1 MNAAPPP
8 PRRVRLAGLGLVT
21 PLAVGAWPTF
31 AALLAG
37 RTLADRLIKLE
48 TWTEPMPRVLAIGG
62 VATARFAAEDPAIDL
77 AETAA
82 REACGEANVEPDCL
96 ATYLGTSKGAAAGH
110 AAAADR
116 LLGGPDAPPV
126 RGWDAAAVA
135 MGPHALLARGLTKRL
150 GVTVADHR
158 VAACAASLVA
168 LDAAARDVASG
179 RVEAALVVTA
189 EATLLPLFVHA
200 HARLGVLAPFDDYAG
215 RPLSKHRRGFVL
227 AESAAAVVL
236 IADDRP
242 GIELVATAVAADGY
256 DLLRPA
262 PGMPA
267 LRHVAA
273 AVIGRNP
280 IRLHEAGTG
289 ERAAERHP
297 GTVACL
303 HPHAPGTAEHDPME
317 LDALAAIAGTSPAI
331 YAAKGGIGH
340 GLGAAGLS
348 SLVLAALSARANRRP
363 PMPWLES
370 PLDSPFDLTADTR
383 DLPDGLHAVFAA
395 GFGGH
400 VAGASL
406 QITR

>member
-1 MNAAPPP
+1 M
-8 PRRVRLAGLGLVT
+8 T
-21 PLAVGAWPTF
+21 PLASGAWPTF
-31 AALLAG
+31 SALLAG
-37 RTLADRLIKLE
+37 RTLADRLAKLE
-48 TWTEPMPRVLAIGG
+48 TDTEPMPRVLAIGG
-62 VATARFAAEDPAIDL
+62 VANARFAREDPAIDL

-82 REACGEANVEPDCL
+82 REACLEAGVEAKGL
-96 ATYLGTSKGAAAGH
+96 VTYLGTSKGAAAAH

-126 RGWDAAAVA
+126 RGPDAEAVA
-135 MGPHALLARGLTKRL
+135 MGPHALFARGLARRL

-179 RVEAALVVTA
+179 RVEVALVVTA

-236 IADDRP
+236 TADDDA

-267 LRHVAA
+267 PRHVAE
-273 AVIGRNP
+273 AVIGGRDV
-280 IRLHEAGTG
+280 AG
-289 ERAAERHP
+289 
-297 GTVACL
+297 L

-317 LDALAAIAGTSPAI
+317 LEALAAVAGTSPAV

-363 PMPWLES
+363 PMPWLAD

-400 VAGASL
+400 VAAASL
-406 QITR
+406 RMRT

>member
-1 MNAAPPP
+1 MNAASPP

-150 GVTVADHR
+150 GVIVADHR

-236 IADDRP
+236 TADDRP

-273 AVIGRNP
+273 AVIGD
-280 IRLHEAGTG
+280 HD
-289 ERAAERHP
+289 
-297 GTVACL
+297 VACL
-303 HPHAPGTAEHDPME
+303 HPHAPGTVEHDPAE
-317 LDALAAIAGTSPAI
+317 LEALAAVAGTSPAV
-331 YAAKGGIGH
+331 YAAKGGFGH

-363 PMPWLES
+363 PMPWLAD

-400 VAGASL
+400 VAAASL
-406 QITR
+406 RMRT